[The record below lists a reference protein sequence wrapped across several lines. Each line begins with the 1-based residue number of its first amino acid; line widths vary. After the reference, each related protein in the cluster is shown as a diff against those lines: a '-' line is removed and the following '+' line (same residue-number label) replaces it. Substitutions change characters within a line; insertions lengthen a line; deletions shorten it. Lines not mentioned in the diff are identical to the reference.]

1 MNKAAALSLCCKGK
15 GLAYLIRTCILPVL
29 VAASCFHASAEDRVR
44 DAEAGNTK
52 SSSKTEDS
60 GSVSGAEESK
70 SSPSDSAAEAI
81 GDTGA
86 DSDTLAGLSSE
97 VDDDT
102 AEAVRGVGEDKDSSV
117 VSKREDSGSVSGAE
131 ESKSSPS
138 DSAAEAIGDTGADSD
153 TLAGFSKGLPQ
164 DSVEGVSDTGDT
176 LREIPLFSIG
186 AGWTV
191 GGLEIFRVW
200 RRSLPDKESI
210 SEYYEAVSEDSAVFS
225 NYEVMYQP
233 EKYAVSFPVTFSF
246 VPVVKERYYI
256 KPYLL
261 YSWMYKR
268 FKAKG
273 DIDTSGSWK
282 SERYISFH
290 GLSIG
295 VDLNL
300 RIPGSYFS
308 IENKKKTALT
318 LGAGLTPVHTIRN
331 KISETDQQ
339 DTDKKYFGLG
349 IHWNT
354 GITAFKFFDTRGGL
368 RSSVL
373 YSGTYAFRFKRGG
386 RTIQGSDLS
395 GRESD
400 SEDLE
405 FVRHS
410 FLLMFELSFG
420 ERSAAE

>member
-1 MNKAAALSLCCKGK
+1 MNRVAALSLCCKGK
-15 GLAYLIRTCILPVL
+15 GLAYLFRTCILTVL
-29 VAASCFHASAEDRVR
+29 VAASCFHASAEDLGR
-44 DAEAGNTK
+44 DAERGDKK
-52 SSSKTEDS
+52 SSSKTETS
-60 GSVSGAEESK
+60 GSVSGAEGSK
-70 SSPSDSAAEAI
+70 TSPSDSAAE
-81 GDTGA
+81 GVGETGGIP
-86 DSDTLAGLSSE
+86 DTLEGLSTDISQ
-97 VDDDT
+97 DT
-102 AEAVRGVGEDKDSSV
+102 AEA
-117 VSKREDSGSVSGAE
+117 
-131 ESKSSPS
+131 
-138 DSAAEAIGDTGADSD
+138 
-153 TLAGFSKGLPQ
+153 
-164 DSVEGVSDTGDT
+164 VSDTGDT

-186 AGWTV
+186 AGWSV
-191 GGLEIFRVW
+191 GGLEVFSIW
-200 RRSLPDKESI
+200 RKSLPDKESI
-210 SEYYEAVSEDSAVFS
+210 SEYYESVSEDSAFFS

-233 EKYAVSFPVTFSF
+233 EKYAVSFPVIFSF

-273 DIDTSGSWK
+273 DIDSSGSWK

-290 GLSIG
+290 RLSIG

-318 LGAGLTPVHTIRN
+318 LGAGLTPVHAIRN
-331 KISETDQQ
+331 KISETDRQ

-349 IHWNT
+349 IHWNA
-354 GITAFKFFDTRGGL
+354 GITAFKFFETGGGL

-373 YSGTYAFRFKRGG
+373 YSGSYAFRFKRGG

-420 ERSAAE
+420 ERSEAE